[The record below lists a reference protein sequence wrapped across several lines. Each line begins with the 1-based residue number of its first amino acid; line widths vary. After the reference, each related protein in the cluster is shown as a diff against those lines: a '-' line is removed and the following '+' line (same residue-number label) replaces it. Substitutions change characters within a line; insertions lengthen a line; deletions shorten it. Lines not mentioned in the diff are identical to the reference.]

1 MESLMG
7 KISYYE
13 LDTEK
18 DFYNENI
25 GALWNKLLEKRRRCL
40 TLF

>member
-18 DFYNENI
+18 SFYSENI
-25 GALWNKLLEKRRRCL
+25 GALRNKFLEKRRRYL